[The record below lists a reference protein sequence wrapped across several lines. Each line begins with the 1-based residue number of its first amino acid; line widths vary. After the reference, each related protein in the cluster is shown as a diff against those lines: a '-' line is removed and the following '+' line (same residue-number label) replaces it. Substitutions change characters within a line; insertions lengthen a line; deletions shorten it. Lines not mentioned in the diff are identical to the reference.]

1 MGPTVMTAQGAVVG
15 VDQGATHAWYAI
27 PYASPPVG
35 PLRFRRP
42 APPLRHRE
50 PLDAV
55 SWGPAPVQR
64 FIDGSVSGSGRTA
77 VSEDCLT
84 LNVVRPADAPSGPLP
99 VFVWVHGGAFI
110 TGAASTYDARRL
122 AAAGRMVVVT
132 LDYRVGPFGFLD
144 LSSLSTPPSRGGG
157 GQALFQSNAGL
168 FDQIAA
174 LAWVRRNIASFGG
187 DPSTITLAGQ
197 SAGGTSVLALMC
209 MPAARGMFTR
219 AIAQSPAPAMGL
231 PASLHARW
239 AARFARLLGSG
250 ADAVS
255 PAEAVAA
262 ASPGQILGAMDE
274 LHGLAAAEC
283 PDVSILSP
291 CIDASLP
298 EPIMDAFAA
307 GRQAGVPLLIGTN
320 RDENGLAPSP
330 WGEAADAEL
339 RAWYATVERTAEAHP
354 RRAPTWMYRF
364 DHVSA
369 DPRIG
374 PRGAAHSQ
382 ELRYLFGDLPADAPA
397 RDARFCERMQGLW
410 SRFAAEGRPD
420 DPAVWPRHDVDHR
433 VMILDDA
440 PELARRSCDTGS
452 VVHNLEHGADGGLSA
467 SAGNLDGPV

>member
-1 MGPTVMTAQGAVVG
+1 MVPTVMTAQGAVVG

-27 PYASPPVG
+27 PYAAPPIG

-42 APPLRHRE
+42 APPPRHRE
-50 PLDAV
+50 PLHATG
-55 SWGPAPVQR
+55 WGPAPVQR
-64 FIDGSVSGSGRTA
+64 FIDGSVSGYGRTA

-84 LNVVRPADAPSGPLP
+84 LNIVRPADAPSGPLP

-132 LDYRVGPFGFLD
+132 LNYRVGPFGFLD
-144 LSSLSTPPSRGGG
+144 LSSLPSAPRGSDGDTR
-157 GQALFQSNAGL
+157 FQSNAGL

-174 LAWVRRNIASFGG
+174 LDWVRRNIASFGG

-209 MPAARGMFTR
+209 MPAARGLFAR

-231 PASLHARW
+231 PASVHARW
-239 AARFARLLGSG
+239 AARFARLLGGG
-250 ADAVS
+250 AGAVS

-262 ASPGQILGAMDE
+262 AAPGRILEAMDE

-291 CIDASLP
+291 CIDTSLP

-307 GRQAGVPLLIGTN
+307 GRQASVPLLIGTN
-320 RDENGLAPSP
+320 RDEDGLAPSP
-330 WGEAADAEL
+330 WGETADAEL
-339 RAWYATVERTAEAHP
+339 RAWYATVERTAEAHSN
-354 RRAPTWMYRF
+354 RAPTWMYRF

-369 DPRIG
+369 DLRIG
-374 PRGAAHSQ
+374 PRGATHSQ
-382 ELRYLFGDLPADAPA
+382 ELRYLFGNLPDDAPA
-397 RDARFCERMQGLW
+397 RDARFSERMQGLW
-410 SRFAAEGRPD
+410 SQFAAEGKPA
-420 DPAVWPRHDVDHR
+420 DPTVWPRHNVDHR

-440 PELARRSCDTGS
+440 PELERRSCNTGS
-452 VVHNLEHGADGGLSA
+452 VVHNLEHGAGGGLSS
-467 SAGNLDGPV
+467 SAGDPSGPV